1 MQALDIP
8 FYQSNIL
15 LLVSLTDESSSSLY
29 QDVPMAL
36 ILLFPLSGLQ
46 LASLPNVLHSA
57 IASPVPNSY
66 YSFAM

>member
-29 QDVPMAL
+29 QDVSHGFDFTVSVIWTTAL
-36 ILLFPLSGLQ
+36 LCQTPI
-46 LASLPNVLHSA
+46 
-57 IASPVPNSY
+57 IASRCKET
-66 YSFAM
+66 

>member
-29 QDVPMAL
+29 QDV
-36 ILLFPLSGLQ
+36 
-46 LASLPNVLHSA
+46 
-57 IASPVPNSY
+57 SY
-66 YSFAM
+66 GFDFTVSVI